1 MQAIGSA
8 NSVFVTYRAFNRL
21 ATIAACQHRIAFPAA
36 TRAFCVTL
44 RKPFTNSLNTRFPVD
59 MDGKGQGAWGAWN
72 VEPSKFTRVVADS
85 MKELYVT

>member
-8 NSVFVTYRAFNRL
+8 KSVFVTYRSLNRL
-21 ATIAACQHRIAFPAA
+21 VKIAARQYRIGSPAA
-36 TRAFCVTL
+36 TRAFCITQK
-44 RKPFTNSLNTRFPVD
+44 RPFSSSLDTRFPVD

-85 MKELYVT
+85 MKKLYVS